1 MLPGSYHKLKFLW
14 PTDSMHL
21 RHCGPVAFIPPC
33 GLTVIGKP
41 FSQACENNKQPI
53 LDGLLSLL
61 QSPGELLE
69 IGSGTGQHAAFFAT
83 ALPHVTWQTSDL
95 DENHATISAWVTDA
109 AQPNLLPPLSLD
121 VLTTDFPATTFDAV
135 YSANTAHIMSME
147 AVRKM
152 FELVGDVLS
161 SGGVFCLYGPFR
173 HEGVFNAPSNAA
185 FHQQLQARDTA
196 MGIRHLESLDEEG
209 SRHQLSRKRL
219 YAMPANN
226 NMAVWQKEL

>member
-1 MLPGSYHKLKFLW
+1 
-14 PTDSMHL
+14 
-21 RHCGPVAFIPPC
+21 
-33 GLTVIGKP
+33 
-41 FSQACENNKQPI
+41 
-53 LDGLLSLL
+53 
-61 QSPGELLE
+61 LE

-209 SRHQLSRKRL
+209 HRHQLSRQRL

-226 NMAVWQKEL
+226 NMAVWQKEV

>member
-1 MLPGSYHKLKFLW
+1 MLNKRFSEAAARNAPAVLEVLNLE
-14 PTDSMHL
+14 L
-21 RHCGPVAFIPPC
+21 RDCKSV
-33 GLTVIGKP
+33 
-41 FSQACENNKQPI
+41 
-53 LDGLLSLL
+53 
-61 QSPGELLE
+61 LE

-83 ALPHVTWQTSDL
+83 ALPHATWQTSDL

-121 VLTTDFPATTFDAV
+121 VLTADFPATTFDAV

-209 SRHQLSRKRL
+209 HRHQLSRQRL

-226 NMAVWQKEL
+226 NMAVWQKEV